1 MDDGFHIDGLSDLE
15 NKLLKAARKQVPQMI
30 QNILETLGEVLINEA
45 KDVLQSDVRPH
56 ARYAMKT
63 KTITRGKN
71 KGKNRN
77 YLQFKGTASTNAID
91 TGRLWNSLS
100 RGAAG
105 NIWTFNGS
113 TGKFTLCVGSSV
125 KYAKYINDGYT
136 ATRHWVPGVID
147 GKGKFI
153 YQKGAK
159 TGIMVSSHTYKGVKY
174 FDIGFDE
181 MKKEAP
187 EVVRY
192 ELDRFAEVF
201 NSG

>member
-1 MDDGFHIDGLSDLE
+1 MDDGFRIDGLSDLE
-15 NKLLKAARKQVPQMI
+15 NKLLKAAKKQVPQMV

-77 YLQFKGTASTNAID
+77 YLQFKGTASANAID

-105 NIWTFNGS
+105 NIWTFNGG

-136 ATRHWVPGVID
+136 SSRHWVPGVID

-174 FDIGFDE
+174 FDIGFEE

-201 NSG
+201 NG